1 MKQKVNFWKCIKTM
15 IFFTDEPVMRV
26 LPGKSMDGASAG
38 DITAESLAEA
48 LTTISID
55 KTQASTD
62 KADVNLDI
70 MTEEDQIAYAIR
82 MSIQQED

>member
-1 MKQKVNFWKCIKTM
+1 ML
-15 IFFTDEPVMRV
+15 RA
-26 LPGKSMDGASAG
+26 LPITGKSKDGESAG
-38 DITAESLAEA
+38 DITAERLAEA
-48 LTTISID
+48 LTAISID

-70 MTEEDQIAYAIR
+70 MTEEEQIAYAIR